1 MSPARSSR
9 GLKVIALV
17 RRIGAHPY
25 MLLLMHTDLDLTA
38 SDRQALGRAALD
50 WVLRWFDRSADRPLY
65 PAVTADGVTR
75 MLGAALPLE
84 PHDPVDVLRAF
95 ASDVVGTSRDNGH
108 PRMFGYVMS
117 SGAYVGAI
125 GDFLASALNQNVTS
139 WRSSP
144 GATTIERQVISWIR
158 EIVGFPDAGEGYL
171 VGGGSM
177 ANFVGLAAALSVA
190 APEASER
197 GVRVLAGEPV
207 IYASELVHM
216 SIPRA
221 SAMLGLGR
229 SAVRPI
235 PVDADCRMHLPSLD
249 EAISEDRAAGRLPV
263 CVVVNAGDV
272 NTGAVDPIDGAADV
286 CRRHRVWLHADGAYG
301 GFATLAPSG
310 RAVLQGLGRADSL
323 SLDPHKWLHV
333 PVDAGCV
340 LVRDADALRRAFSL
354 SAGYVDVIARP
365 ETSAFAFWD
374 YSPELSRRFRALKVW
389 MVLCCHGTRAL
400 GALIERDIAHARQLA
415 AAIDASDVFERLAP
429 CSLSTVCFRYVPR
442 DRQMS
447 AADLDAL
454 NRDIMLDVQHGGL
467 AYLSNTS
474 LGGKFALRA
483 CILNHRTT
491 DGDMPRL
498 LEIIE
503 EAGAR
508 LLAP

>member
-1 MSPARSSR
+1 
-9 GLKVIALV
+9 
-17 RRIGAHPY
+17 
-25 MLLLMHTDLDLTA
+25 MLLPMHTELDLTA
-38 SDRQALGRAALD
+38 SEREVLGRAALD
-50 WVLRWFDRSADRPLY
+50 WVLRWFDRSAERPLY
-65 PAVTADGVTR
+65 PAVTADGVAR
-75 MLGAALPLE
+75 ALAAALPIE
-84 PHDPVDVLRAF
+84 PHDPLDVLRVF
-95 ASDVVGTSRDNGH
+95 ASDIAGASRDNGH

-125 GDFLASALNQNVTS
+125 ADFLASALNQNVTS

-144 GATTIERQVISWIR
+144 GGTTIERQVIAWIR

-177 ANFVGLAAALSVA
+177 ANFVGLAAALSAA
-190 APEASER
+190 APDAGEH
-197 GVRVLAGEPV
+197 GVRALAGEPM

-221 SAMLGLGR
+221 AAMLGLGR
-229 SAVRPI
+229 SAVRRI

-249 EAISEDRAAGRLPV
+249 EAIREDRAAGRLPV

-286 CRRHRVWLHADGAYG
+286 CGRHGVWLHADGAYG
-301 GFATLAPSG
+301 GFAMLAPSG
-310 RAVLQGLGRADSL
+310 HAPLQGLGRADSV
-323 SLDPHKWLHV
+323 SLDPHKWLYV

-354 SAGYVDVIARP
+354 SAGYVDIIARA

-442 DRQMS
+442 GRQLS

-454 NRDIMLDVQHGGL
+454 NRAIVLDVQHGGL
-467 AYLSNTS
+467 AYLSNTI
-474 LGGKFALRA
+474 LGGRFALRA

-503 EAGAR
+503 EAGER
-508 LLAP
+508 LLPP